1 MAKQFKQIMGSVSRP
16 DLLLLEYDQA
26 IKDGYV
32 RLRERK
38 TGTRIIIDMERDVT
52 DEITGA
58 KVTEVF
64 VDEAKEITT
73 DVVTE
78 VVTEVTTAVETPK
91 TTARKTTTKAK

>member
-38 TGTRIIIDMERDVT
+38 TGTRIIIDLERDVA
-52 DEITGA
+52 DSVE
-58 KVTEVF
+58 
-64 VDEAKEITT
+64 
-73 DVVTE
+73 E
-78 VVTEVTTAVETPK
+78 VVKPIVETKQEIVGEPIEVETPK
-91 TTARKTTTKAK
+91 TTARKTTAKAK

>member
-38 TGTRIIIDMERDVT
+38 SGTRIIIDMERDVA
-52 DEITGA
+52 DSVE
-58 KVTEVF
+58 
-64 VDEAKEITT
+64 
-73 DVVTE
+73 E
-78 VVTEVTTAVETPK
+78 VVKPIVETKQEIVEEPIEAETPK
-91 TTARKTTTKAK
+91 ATTRKTTAKAK

>member
-38 TGTRIIIDMERDVT
+38 TGTRIIIDLERDVA
-52 DEITGA
+52 DLVE
-58 KVTEVF
+58 
-64 VDEAKEITT
+64 
-73 DVVTE
+73 E
-78 VVTEVTTAVETPK
+78 VVTPIVETKQEIVEEPVEAETK
-91 TTARKTTTKAK
+91 KLTARKTTAKKA

>member
-38 TGTRIIIDMERDVT
+38 SGTRIIIDMERDVT

-64 VDEAKEITT
+64 VDEAKEITK

-78 VVTEVTTAVETPK
+78 VATAVETPK

>member
-38 TGTRIIIDMERDVT
+38 TGTRIIIDLERDVA
-52 DEITGA
+52 DLVE
-58 KVTEVF
+58 
-64 VDEAKEITT
+64 
-73 DVVTE
+73 E
-78 VVTEVTTAVETPK
+78 VVKPVVETKQEIVEEVVEAEAPK
-91 TTARKTTTKAK
+91 PTTRKTTTKKA

>member
-38 TGTRIIIDMERDVT
+38 TGTRIIIDLERDVV
-52 DEITGA
+52 EE
-58 KVTEVF
+58 VTVKETVVEKPQEV
-64 VDEAKEITT
+64 VAEEITT

-78 VVTEVTTAVETPK
+78 VATTVETPK
-91 TTARKTTTKAK
+91 TTARKTTAKK

>member
-38 TGTRIIIDMERDVT
+38 SGTRIIIDLERDVA

-64 VDEAKEITT
+64 VDEAKEITA
-73 DVVTE
+73 DVATE
-78 VVTEVTTAVETPK
+78 VATAVETPK
-91 TTARKTTTKAK
+91 TNARKTAAKAK

>member
-38 TGTRIIIDMERDVT
+38 TGTRIIIDLERDV
-52 DEITGA
+52 A
-58 KVTEVF
+58 
-64 VDEAKEITT
+64 
-73 DVVTE
+73 DVVEE
-78 VVTEVTTAVETPK
+78 VVSPIVETKQEIVEEVVETETPK
-91 TTARKTTTKAK
+91 TTARKTNAKKA

>member
-1 MAKQFKQIMGSVSRP
+1 MAKEFKQIIGSVSRP

-38 TGTRIIIDMERDVT
+38 SGTRIIVDMERDVV
-52 DEITGA
+52 E
-58 KVTEVF
+58 EVA
-64 VDEAKEITT
+64 VKET
-73 DVVTE
+73 VVEQPQE
-78 VVTEVTTAVETPK
+78 VVAEVDAPVETPK